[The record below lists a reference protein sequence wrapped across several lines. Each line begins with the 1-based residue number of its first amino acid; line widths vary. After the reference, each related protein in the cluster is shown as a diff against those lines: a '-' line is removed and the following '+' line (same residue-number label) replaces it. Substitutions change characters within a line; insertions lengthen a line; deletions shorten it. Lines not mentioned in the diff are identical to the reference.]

1 MGFTELIEAVAVF
14 ALALP
19 RMFAVFALMPVFS
32 QSMLPGSARNAVAI
46 SFSLMVF
53 PIFGPT
59 LDINSLTSVMLM
71 ALIVKEV
78 VIGLLLGV
86 GASLIFHAVQAMGFV
101 IDNQRGSTMASSVD
115 PMTGAQTSPL
125 GIFMTQ
131 VIATYFF
138 VSGAVFVFLL
148 VIYESY
154 VIFPITSF
162 YPTLQLTD
170 TSFFLAILDKM
181 FSLAIVLAAPALIAM
196 FMSEF
201 ALGLISRFAPQLNV
215 FFLAMPVKSA
225 VGILMLVL
233 YIVLLTEV
241 WEREFA
247 ILPDHL
253 RLLEN
258 TLQ

>member
-1 MGFTELIEAVAVF
+1 MGFTELIEVVTVF
-14 ALALP
+14 TLALP
-19 RMFAVFALMPVFS
+19 RMFAVFALVPVFS

-46 SFSLMVF
+46 SFCLMIF
-53 PIFGPT
+53 PIYGPAFE
-59 LDINSLTSVMLM
+59 LGSVSTAMFL

-78 VIGLLLGV
+78 IIGLLLGM
-86 GASLIFHAVQAMGFV
+86 GASLIFHAIQAMGFV

-138 VSGAVFVFLL
+138 VSGAVFLFLL
-148 VIYESY
+148 ILYESY
-154 VIFPITSF
+154 VVFPIASF
-162 YPTLQLTD
+162 FPTLELTD
-170 TSFFLAILDKM
+170 TRFFLAILDKI

-196 FMSEF
+196 FLSEF

-225 VGILMLVL
+225 VGILLLVL
-233 YIVLLTEV
+233 YIVMLAEV

-253 RLLEN
+253 TLLQN
-258 TLQ
+258 IFQ